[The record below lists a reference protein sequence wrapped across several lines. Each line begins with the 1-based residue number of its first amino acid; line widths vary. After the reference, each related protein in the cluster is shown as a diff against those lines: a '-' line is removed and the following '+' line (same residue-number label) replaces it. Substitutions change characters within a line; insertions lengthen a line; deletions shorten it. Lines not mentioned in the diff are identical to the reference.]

1 MPIISDR
8 NQIATLKESQKD
20 CYICNE
26 AAGRSERSVILTCDI
41 CSFWICKLCA
51 NIDPKVY
58 EFLITNKVDLNFI
71 CPKCKDQLPKIKDLI
86 KISQKQTEMEIEL
99 NDMKMHI
106 DDNKKAIKEI
116 KNLKVAERLSK
127 IEEIIESN
135 KLNDEFPPLP
145 AMNAAAKKMQEEITT
160 QQNTTEK
167 LSIDIQEEKLKET
180 KKLNLIIYGVP
191 ESTENAEDQMIEDFN
206 TLKHLYLNKV
216 ELNTEDISSIIRLGR
231 KKENQIRPI
240 RITFPDFAK
249 RREVLVNNNGLRLEG
264 ENYKECKCKINP
276 GKHLHVNITTDK
288 TQQERDA
295 ENQLREEMK
304 TRRNNGEDVTI
315 KKGKIVKRNQNTQA
329 RWAVI
334 SQNV

>member
-1 MPIISDR
+1 MPVISDR

-41 CSFWICKLCA
+41 CSFWICKQCA
-51 NIDPKVY
+51 NIEPKLF
-58 EFLITNKVDLNFI
+58 EFLVTNKAELNFI
-71 CPKCKDQLPKIKDLI
+71 CPKCKDQLPKIKDLV
-86 KISQKQTEMEIEL
+86 KLSQKQTELEIEL
-99 NDMKMHI
+99 NELKMHV
-106 DDNKKAIKEI
+106 DENKKSIKDIE
-116 KNLKVAERLSK
+116 NLKVAERLSK

-135 KLNDEFPPLP
+135 KLNEEFPPLP
-145 AMNAAAKKMQEEITT
+145 AMNEAAKKMQEDLAT
-160 QQNTTEK
+160 QQNTTNK
-167 LSIDIQEEKLKET
+167 LSTDIQEEKLKEI
-180 KKLNLIIYGVP
+180 KKSNLIIYGVP

-206 TLKHLYLNKV
+206 TLRQLYHNRV

-240 RITFPDFAK
+240 RITFLEFTK

-264 ENYKECKCKINP
+264 DGYKECKCKINP

-295 ENQLREEMK
+295 ENQLREEMR
-304 TRRNNGEDVTI
+304 TRRINGEDVTI
-315 KKGKIVKRNQNTQA
+315 KRGKIVKRNQNTQA